1 MRSKD
6 QAGAGWDRIKKKGF
20 FQWGLL
26 SRGPVVLVCTICI
39 FVFIIQYVIG
49 FGWVEPETGKL
60 LWRADC
66 IGGQEYPLGA
76 TSKSLLLQEWQA
88 WTIVTYIFVHG
99 DFYHMLFNLI
109 LIWFV
114 GRILVQLVGNK
125 HFGGVFLLSGVLGAF
140 LHILTTDIDAALVG
154 ASAGGFGI
162 LIATAAIIP
171 NQVFNVLLFF
181 FIPIRC
187 RLKYLALGFIIVE
200 IVFFVIDRAVGQEV
214 YIPMISGVAHAAH
227 LGGGLAGLIYVRAFN
242 VGGVKVSLGF
252 LQKMRRKAERKS
264 LKRNFKRKGK
274 VVSAKVITEV
284 DGKVFESDEFTVDII
299 NPLLEKISQNGMSSL
314 TPEEQQIL
322 EKYSKEI
329 SERSGE

>member
-1 MRSKD
+1 MGIGDRDYMRSKD
-6 QAGAGWDRIKKKGF
+6 QAGVGWGRVKKKGF
-20 FQWGLL
+20 FQRGLL

-39 FVFIIQYVIG
+39 IVFIIQYV
-49 FGWVEPETGKL
+49 FRLGWV
-60 LWRADC
+60 
-66 IGGQEYPLGA
+66 IGASGQEYPFGA
-76 TSKSLLLQEWQA
+76 TSKLLLLTEGKV
-88 WTIVTYIFVHG
+88 WTLVTYIFVHG
-99 DFYHMLFNLI
+99 DFYHILFNLI

-114 GRILVQLVGNK
+114 GRILLQLIGNK
-125 HFGGVFLLSGVLGAF
+125 HFWGIFLLAGILGAL
-140 LHILTTDIDAALVG
+140 LHILTTGIDAPLVG

-187 RLKYLALGFIIVE
+187 RLKYLALGFVIVE
-200 IVFFVIDRAVGQEV
+200 IVFFIIDRAAGQGV
-214 YIPMISGVAHAAH
+214 PIPMISGVAHAAH
-227 LGGGLAGLIYVRAFN
+227 LGGGLAGFIYVRAFN
-242 VGGVKVSLGF
+242 LGAAKVSLGF
-252 LQKMRRKAERKS
+252 LKKMRRKAERKS

-274 VVSAKVITEV
+274 IVSAKVLTEV

-314 TPEEQQIL
+314 THEEQQIL

>member
-1 MRSKD
+1 MGIGDRDYMRSKD
-6 QAGAGWDRIKKKGF
+6 QAGAGWSRVKKEGF
-20 FQWGLL
+20 FQRGLL
-26 SRGPVVLVCTICI
+26 SRGPVVLVCVICI
-39 FVFIIQYVIG
+39 FVFIVQYVFG
-49 FGWVEPETGKL
+49 FGWVT
-60 LWRADC
+60 RVS
-66 IGGQEYPLGA
+66 GQEYPLGA
-76 TSKSLLLQEWQA
+76 TSKWLILTEGKV
-88 WTIVTYIFVHG
+88 WTLVTYIFVHG
-99 DFYHMLFNLI
+99 DFYHILFNLI

-114 GRILVQLVGNK
+114 GRILVQLIGNK
-125 HFGGVFLLSGVLGAF
+125 HFGAVFLLSGILGAL
-140 LHILTTDIDAALVG
+140 LHILTTNIDAPLVG

-187 RLKYLALGFIIVE
+187 RLKYLAVGFVFVE
-200 IVFFVIDRAVGQEV
+200 IIFFIIDRAVAEGV

-252 LQKMRRKAERKS
+252 LKKMRRKAEKKT

-274 VVSAKVITEV
+274 VVSAKVVTEV

-314 TPEEQQIL
+314 TREEQQLL

-329 SERSGE
+329 SERSEK

>member
-6 QAGAGWDRIKKKGF
+6 QAGAGWGRIKKKGF

-26 SRGPVVLVCTICI
+26 SRGPVVLVCAICI
-39 FVFIIQYVIG
+39 FVFIIQYVFG
-49 FGWVEPETGKL
+49 FGWVT
-60 LWRADC
+60 RM
-66 IGGQEYPLGA
+66 GGQEYPLGA
-76 TSKSLLLQEWQA
+76 TSKFLLLMEGKL
-88 WTIVTYIFVHG
+88 WTLVTYIFVHG
-99 DFYHMLFNLI
+99 DFYHILFNLI

-114 GRILVQLVGNK
+114 GRILVQLIGNK
-125 HFGGVFLLSGVLGAF
+125 HFTGVFLLSGIVGAL
-140 LHILTTDIDAALVG
+140 LHILTTSIDAPLVG

-187 RLKYLALGFIIVE
+187 RLKYLAAGFVFVE
-200 IVFFVIDRAVGQEV
+200 IVFVVIDRVVGQEF

-252 LQKMRRKAERKS
+252 LKKMRKKAEKKV

-274 VVSAKVITEV
+274 VVSAKVVTEV
-284 DGKVFESDEFTVDII
+284 DGKVFESDEFTIDII

-314 TPEEQQIL
+314 TSEEQRIL